1 MPVAVGSAPVEHS
14 DPERRREV
22 AGAFFRGS
30 RTGLLILALAV
41 GVAAGL
47 GAIVFREL
55 VQGITWLTTGHTE
68 FGQAGHVGSDRV
80 PWLGLSFYV
89 LVPAVGGLLFGPL
102 VYRFAREARG
112 HGVPEVMVAVAENG
126 GRIRP
131 RVAVVKA
138 LASALTIGT
147 GGSVGREG
155 PIVQIGSATA
165 SSLGQWVRVPDSRL
179 RILVACGAG
188 GGIAATFNA
197 PITGVFF
204 AVEIILRELSG
215 EALFAIML
223 SAMVAD
229 AVAIPVLG
237 NHAFLAQFP
246 TQVAVHHSADYL
258 LVAVLAVLAAVVG
271 QLFRVVLYATEDL
284 CDLLWRG
291 RPEWAR
297 PVAGGLVVGVVLL
310 AVPQLFGVGYPVMF
324 KALDGNYAAWFLLVL
339 VIGKIIATSLTLGF
353 GGSGGVFAPSLFVG
367 LMTGTLYGVGVQH
380 LFGASA
386 GSPAVYAAVGMA
398 GVFGSSTRAPLT
410 GLASVVEMTGDYA
423 LTLPIMLTVSIAAV
437 TSRTLSYGTIYTT
450 KLLRRGQ
457 DIERT
462 APWRAFAALSA
473 DQVMQASRIPVEIPQ
488 ERPSTGWH
496 GATVAQRDP
505 QAVFASESV
514 VEVVR
519 HLQTEGRDAVPVLS
533 ENGRFVIGW
542 ATARTVL
549 HAIGDRLAVR
559 TVGAGAAGVDRAD
572 GADPGHST
580 LPSHRVLEVR
590 ASVEHTGRRLGEIAW
605 PEGYVPVSL
614 TRGGRH
620 REAAPEEV
628 VHDGDTVG
636 LLTRR

>member
-1 MPVAVGSAPVEHS
+1 MTASKG
-14 DPERRREV
+14 DL
-22 AGAFFRGS
+22 GAFLRSS
-30 RTGLLILALAV
+30 RTGLLLLALVV

-55 VQGITWLTTGHTE
+55 VQGITWITTGHTE
-68 FGQAGHVGSDRV
+68 FGQDGHVVSDHL

-89 LVPAVGGLLFGPL
+89 LVPAIGGIVYGPL

-112 HGVPEVMVAVAENG
+112 HGVPEVMVAVAEKG

-138 LASALTIGT
+138 LASAITIGT

-165 SSLGQWVRVPDSRL
+165 STLGQWIRTPDSRM

-204 AVEIILRELSG
+204 AVEIILRELSAEG
-215 EALFAIML
+215 LFAIML

-237 NHAFLAQFP
+237 GHAFLAQFP
-246 TQVAVHHSADYL
+246 LATALHHSQNYL
-258 LVAVLAVLAAVVG
+258 LVALLAVIAAAVG

-297 PVAGGLVVGVVLL
+297 PIAGGLVVGVVLL
-310 AVPQLFGVGYPVMF
+310 GVPQLFGVGYPVMF
-324 KALDGNYAAWFLLVL
+324 KALDGDYAAWFLLVL
-339 VIGKIIATSLTLGF
+339 IVGKVVATSLTLGF

-367 LMTGTLYGVGVQH
+367 LMTGTLFGVGVQH
-380 LFGASA
+380 LFGGAA
-386 GSPAVYAAVGMA
+386 GSPALYAAVGMA

-410 GLASVVEMTGDYA
+410 ALASVVEMTGDYA
-423 LTLPIMLTVSIAAV
+423 LTLPIMLTVGVATV
-437 TSRTLSYGTIYTT
+437 VSRAFGYGTIYTT

-462 APWRAFAALSA
+462 APWRAFAGLSA
-473 DQVMQASRIPVEIPQ
+473 DQVMDVSHTPVEVP
-488 ERPSTGWH
+488 EVHP
-496 GATVAQRDP
+496 VADLAEPVIQRRDP
-505 QAVFASESV
+505 RAVFASESV

-519 HLQTEGRDAVPVLS
+519 HLQTESHDAIPVLAQS
-533 ENGRFVIGW
+533 GRHVIGW
-542 ATARTVL
+542 ATAHSILR
-549 HAIGDRLAVR
+549 AIGERLAVQ
-559 TVGAGAAGVDRAD
+559 AATGAD

-580 LPSHRVLEVR
+580 MPAHHVLEVV
-590 ASVEHTGRRLGEIAW
+590 APAEHVGRSLGELTW
-605 PEGYVPVSL
+605 PDGYVPVSL
-614 TRGGRH
+614 SSGGRH
-620 REAAPEEV
+620 REARPDAV
-628 VHDGDTVG
+628 VRHGDLIG
-636 LLTRR
+636 LLARR